1 MVKMAQIS
9 TSKPTTQKA
18 ATGKPVIQKKDR
30 LWGALWA
37 GGKTVAVSFAKTGY
51 ALWLEVTGVLCALV
65 TFRYASALAHE
76 YQVHRMTDPRR
87 FWTFA
92 IFTGLFLWFTLLSF
106 IKAKRMRK

>member
-9 TSKPTTQKA
+9 TTKP
-18 ATGKPVIQKKDR
+18 PVQKKDR

-65 TFRYASALAHE
+65 AFRYASALIHE
-76 YQVHRMTDPRR
+76 YQIHHFADRRR

-92 IFTGLFLWFTLLSF
+92 IFTAVFVWFTALSF
-106 IKAKRMRK
+106 IKARRMRK